1 MDYTFRMPLGSPI
14 LLIAGPTAS
23 GKSRLAVAV
32 AEEFRG
38 VVVNADSM
46 QVYRDLAIL
55 TARPSDAE
63 MARVPHRLYGVLD
76 AAEVCSAARWCEMA
90 ESEIVAVQAEGR
102 LPVLVGGTGLYFRA
116 LLKGLAPVPEIPAS
130 VRAAARALHKEIG
143 GARFHAALAEKDP
156 EAAARL
162 HPSDTQRLIR
172 AYEVVTATGC
182 ALAAWQRV
190 ETGVAPRPAAT
201 VMLLP
206 PREVLYAAID
216 RRFAAMVQAGALE
229 EVRALLARGLAQEL
243 PAMKAVGVPELARHL
258 RGEIGLEAAIALG
271 QQASRNYAKR
281 QMTWLRHQMP
291 ATPEFPVLRLAAQ
304 FSESLLPEIFS
315 FIRQFVLTAPAAS
328 G

>member
-1 MDYTFRMPLGSPI
+1 
-14 LLIAGPTAS
+14 
-23 GKSRLAVAV
+23 
-32 AEEFRG
+32 
-38 VVVNADSM
+38 M

-55 TARPSDAE
+55 TARPTEAE

-76 AAEVCSAARWCEMA
+76 AAEVCSAARWGEMA
-90 ESEIVAVQAEGR
+90 EAEIAAAQVEGR

-116 LLKGLAPVPEIPAS
+116 LLKGLAPVPEIPAT

-162 HPSDTQRLIR
+162 HPSDTQRLVR
-172 AYEVVTATGC
+172 AYEVVTATGRT
-182 ALAAWQRV
+182 LAAWQGG
-190 ETGVAPRPAAT
+190 ETEGALRPAAA
-201 VMLLP
+201 VLLLP
-206 PREVLYAAID
+206 PRGALYAAID
-216 RRFAAMVQAGALE
+216 RRFATMVQAGALE
-229 EVRALLARGLAQEL
+229 EVRALLARGLAADL

-258 RGEIGLEAAIALG
+258 RGEITLDAAIALG

-281 QMTWLRHQMP
+281 QVTWLRHQMP
-291 ATPEFPVLRLAAQ
+291 ATPAFPVRRLAAQ

-315 FIRQFVLTAPAAS
+315 FIRQYVLTAPVAS